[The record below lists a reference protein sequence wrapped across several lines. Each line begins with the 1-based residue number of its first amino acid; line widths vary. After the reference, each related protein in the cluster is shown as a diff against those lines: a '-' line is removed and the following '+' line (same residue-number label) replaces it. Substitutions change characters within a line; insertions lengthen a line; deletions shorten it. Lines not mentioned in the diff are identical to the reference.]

1 MGAEPAHAAVRTL
14 PVGRAFFADER
25 GVMLRTTWH
34 LDRGF
39 LNMSIWQDTLCVAT
53 FQLQVADAARLA
65 GFLVEGLG
73 DATTA
78 MLEARELQ
86 AEIVHRPDPPPPY
99 PYASPSPV
107 GLAATV
113 GDAVRT
119 VVGAVGEQFQVWAK
133 RPR

>member
-1 MGAEPAHAAVRTL
+1 MGTEAAAAPVRTL

-65 GFLVEGLG
+65 GFLVDGLG
-73 DATTA
+73 DATATL
-78 MLEARELQ
+78 LEERAVP
-86 AEIVHRPDPPPPY
+86 APPPSAYVPPPP
-99 PYASPSPV
+99 PGV
-107 GLAATV
+107 GRAL
-113 GDAVRT
+113 GDAARSVMSAAGAQLLAWSRRT
-119 VVGAVGEQFQVWAK
+119 
-133 RPR
+133 R

>member
-1 MGAEPAHAAVRTL
+1 MGIEAAPAPVRTL

-53 FQLQVADAARLA
+53 FQLHVTDAARLA

-73 DATTA
+73 DATATLLDERTPPVPA
-78 MLEARELQ
+78 PA
-86 AEIVHRPDPPPPY
+86 PPPAYVPG
-99 PYASPSPV
+99 PAPGV
-107 GLAATV
+107 GRAL
-113 GDAVRT
+113 GDAARSVMSAA
-119 VVGAVGEQFQVWAK
+119 GAQLLSWSRRA
-133 RPR
+133 R

>member
-1 MGAEPAHAAVRTL
+1 MGAESAHAAVSTL

-39 LNMSIWQDTLCVAT
+39 LNMSIWQETLCVAT

-73 DATTA
+73 DATTI
-78 MLEARELQ
+78 MLEERERH
-86 AEIVHRPDPPPPY
+86 AETVRPRLPDPPRPY
-99 PYASPSPV
+99 PESV
-107 GLAATV
+107 GLASTV
-113 GDAVRT
+113 GEAVRT
-119 VVGAVGEQFQVWAK
+119 VLGAVGEQFQVWAK

>member
-1 MGAEPAHAAVRTL
+1 MGAEPAPAAVRTL

-53 FQLQVADAARLA
+53 FQLQVTDAARLA

-73 DATTA
+73 DATATLLDERA
-78 MLEARELQ
+78 QPPE
-86 AEIVHRPDPPPPY
+86 HRPKAPPPAYVP
-99 PYASPSPV
+99 PAPSIP
-107 GLAATV
+107 AAA
-113 GDAVRT
+113 GDAVRS
-119 VVGAVGEQFQVWAK
+119 VLSAVGAQLLAWSK
-133 RPR
+133 RVR